1 MHAAT
6 AGSSVI
12 AGASDDARQQ
22 HVAEAGFPGGGVIAL
37 ELTDSG

>member
-1 MHAAT
+1 MHAA

-22 HVAEAGFPGGGVIAL
+22 HAAEAGFPGGGVIAL
-37 ELTDSG
+37 ELADSG